1 MKIDHT
7 DEAGNLDLQTGFLQ
21 LMPEL
26 KGWFC
31 GMVAD
36 RALVDDL
43 VQETFLTVIRKQD
56 TFEVGTNFRAWVFAI
71 ARFKL
76 MSVSRHPANSEV
88 CLSETLLEIMLN
100 EETAESGWDQRLE
113 FLNRCLKKLA
123 PRAREVIELRYFSDL
138 NPPEIAKAIQW
149 STGSVNVALTRARQ
163 VLAQCV
169 QAEVTHL
176 NEQSP
181 RKS

>member
-7 DEAGNLDLQTGFLQ
+7 DESGNLDLQTGFLQ

-26 KGWFC
+26 KGWFS

-43 VQETFLTVIRKQD
+43 VQETFLTVFRKQD

-76 MSVSRHPANSEV
+76 LNVSRNPANSEV
-88 CLSETLLEIMLN
+88 CLSESVLDAVLHD
-100 EETAESGWDQRLE
+100 ESPAQSWDQRLE

-138 NPPEIAKAIQW
+138 DPPEVADSINW

-169 QAEVTHL
+169 QAEIDHL
-176 NEQSP
+176 EQQSP
-181 RKS
+181 GKS